1 MLRRLIDDSA
11 KALSHEIKT
20 QLVPIVAKR
29 VYQEAAMPAVPVEP
43 YPEPPMPV
51 PPQPDIPPVEEPEP
65 DRLPDEVPV
74 PNPDENDGPPKVLSC
89 FTPLRSRIS
98 C

>member
-1 MLRRLIDDSA
+1 
-11 KALSHEIKT
+11 
-20 QLVPIVAKR
+20 
-29 VYQEAAMPAVPVEP
+29 MPAVPVEP

-65 DRLPDEVPV
+65 DRLPDEVPT
-74 PNPDENDGPPKVLSC
+74 PNPDENDGPPKVLAPVRS
-89 FTPLRSRIS
+89 LRSRIS

>member
-1 MLRRLIDDSA
+1 MLRRPIGDGA
-11 KALSHEIKT
+11 KALSKEIKT
-20 QLVPIVAKR
+20 QLVSIAAER
-29 VYQEAAMPAVPVEP
+29 VYQEAAMQTVPVEP

-65 DRLPDEVPV
+65 DRLPDEAPV
-74 PNPDENDGPPKVLSC
+74 PNPDENDGPPRVLSS
-89 FTPLRSRIS
+89 FTGLHSRIS

>member
-1 MLRRLIDDSA
+1 
-11 KALSHEIKT
+11 
-20 QLVPIVAKR
+20 
-29 VYQEAAMPAVPVEP
+29 MPAVPVEP

-74 PNPDENDGPPKVLSC
+74 PNPDENDGPPKVLWS
-89 FTPLRSRIS
+89 FTGLHSGIS